1 MTDKDITQLFKKLKD
16 DSDTNR
22 AFDADRSWKLISER
36 CGFDSEQKESN
47 YGFRDHVEYYVW
59 QITHA
64 TAKPLIASLAVFVF
78 MFSGWVGAT
87 NASFSA
93 LPGDKMYQVKLTMEK
108 VQLNLTG
115 DQMKRSKLQVEFAT
129 RRLDEMV
136 ELAALTPQDMSS
148 NRVQLAVNNFKTEVA
163 HIKEDLSKD
172 NPENTKAL
180 AKVVGRKAEIYR
192 TTVSAS
198 NNSFTDNV
206 KSQVEEIG
214 EIIDEA
220 EEQAVEVFIT
230 AHEELPDEESANELK
245 HSFEKQFGA
254 LTTKELSESQIE
266 KIDLARLL
274 ADEGAYRRAFQLLK
288 EVQLDLKQLD
298 IKE

>member
-1 MTDKDITQLFKKLKD
+1 MTDKDIKQLFEKLNN
-16 DSDTNR
+16 DSSTSRD
-22 AFDADRSWKLISER
+22 FDSERSWQLISKR
-36 CGFDSEQKESN
+36 CGFDSEQKEIS
-47 YGFRDHVEYYVW
+47 YGFRDYIEYHVW
-59 QITHA
+59 QMTHA
-64 TAKPLIASLAVFVF
+64 AVKPLLVSLAVFVF

-87 NASFSA
+87 NASFNA
-93 LPGDKMYQVKLTMEK
+93 LPGDSMYQVKLTMEK
-108 VQLNLTG
+108 IQLNLTG

-230 AHEELPDEESANELK
+230 AHEDANDEESANELK
-245 HSFEKQFGA
+245 NSFEKQLNA
-254 LTTKELSESQIE
+254 LATKELSESQTE

-274 ADEGAYRRAFQLLK
+274 ADEGSYRRAFQLLK
-288 EVQLDLKQLD
+288 EVQIDLKQLD